1 MWPIRTVLFRP
12 GRAAPPEGLAL
23 PWRWIR
29 GDDGWS
35 DVTTLGQVLA
45 VGAGRPADADITLFK
60 PMGMGLSDLSVA
72 ILVYQR
78 AVELGLGMALPARNV
93 PMPRWTLA

>member
-1 MWPIRTVLFRP
+1 MVVVDNIGNARKASRELRDQYGT
-12 GRAAPPEGLAL
+12 
-23 PWRWIR
+23 